1 MSYSLYFEPVLRL
14 VPLAALALAGC
25 LPLALALYRQ
35 SRSAWLRLLT
45 FGFFICLLLNPIMV
59 KETSRPLSTIIAVVI
74 DNSRS
79 QNFGTRKQDTEQAL
93 AALKQRL
100 GRLPQIEARFV
111 QAARQDNNPDS
122 DTLLATRL
130 FTPLQEA
137 LADVPPARIGGAIII
152 TDGQVADIPAL
163 SAADSAAALAE
174 APDEGNRG
182 FAGAPDEG
190 KSRLAAR
197 LGFDAPVNALISGN
211 GQEYD
216 RRLRFIKAPRFG
228 LAGKEV
234 PLSFTVQ
241 DEGAMPAGLPPPI
254 IELFVNGEKQGSY
267 PVRPGAETALTVTL
281 PRTGSNIIELKTPE
295 IEGEVTAVN
304 NHAAIIID
312 GVRENL
318 KVLLV
323 SGEPHNGLRIWRDL
337 LKSDTGVDLVHFT
350 ILRPPEK
357 QDNTPIYQLSLIV
370 FPTTDL
376 FVNRLKDFDLVIFDR
391 YQHYAVLPLAY
402 YDYMARYVE
411 NGGALLMAVGP
422 EFSGG
427 RSLALTPLSRILPAR
442 PTGNIFEKPF
452 LPQLTEAGRRHPV
465 TQNLEGGA
473 TTPPKWGPWLRQIE
487 VEADKDSMV
496 LMQGVD
502 KAPLMLLAAKG
513 RGRVGMLLSD
523 EGWLWARDYQGGGP
537 YASLYRRMAHWLMK
551 EPELEE
557 ENLTA
562 RAQGYTIFVERRTM
576 KEGRPVPPP
585 AAAAKDKTA
594 PYSAPSASAA
604 NSPIGRFHITLP
616 SGRTMEIQPQKAAE
630 GLYKARFD
638 SPETGLVR
646 IGNGDKNVIVHAGVP
661 NQPEYEDIISTPEK
675 LAPVVAA
682 SGGHVLRLRPKAQ
695 DNVHIGAIK
704 LLSAKAG
711 LSTAAADSLVLRQSA
726 ARQPVAENRLPLMH
740 NIWAL
745 LIGLG
750 LLALA
755 WWREGRA

>member
-14 VPLAALALAGC
+14 VPLVALAFAGC
-25 LPLALALYRQ
+25 LPLALALYHRR
-35 SRSAWLRLLT
+35 RSAWLRLVT

-93 AALKQRL
+93 AALKQQL
-100 GRLPQIEARFV
+100 NRLPQIEARFV

-130 FTPLQEA
+130 FAPLQEA
-137 LADVPPARIGGAIII
+137 LADVPPARIGGAIMI

-163 SAADSAAALAE
+163 SAANSAAALAE
-174 APDEGNRG
+174 ASDGGTSKLAEASDG
-182 FAGAPDEG
+182 G
-190 KSRLAAR
+190 KSKLAAK

-228 LAGKEV
+228 LVAKEV

-241 DEGAMPAGLPPPI
+241 DEGAMPAGLPPLVA
-254 IELFVNGEKQGSY
+254 ELFVNGEKQGSY
-267 PVRPGAETALTVTL
+267 PVQPGAETALTVTL
-281 PRTGSNIIELKTPE
+281 PRIGSNIIELKTPE

-427 RSLALTPLSRILPAR
+427 KSLALTPLSRILPAR
-442 PTGNIFEKPF
+442 PTGNVFEKPF

-465 TQNLEGGA
+465 TQNLEGSA
-473 TTPPKWGPWLRQIE
+473 ATPPKWGPWLRQIE

-513 RGRVGMLLSD
+513 KGRVGMLLSD

-562 RAQGYTIFVERRTM
+562 RAQGYTIFIERRTM
-576 KEGRPVPPP
+576 KEDRLP
-585 AAAAKDKTA
+585 AAASDKTA
-594 PYSAPSASAA
+594 PESASAAPAA

-616 SGRTMEIQPQKAAE
+616 SGRTMEIQPQKAAD

-646 IGNGDKNVIVHAGVP
+646 IGNGDKNVIVHAGAP
-661 NQPEYEDIISTPEK
+661 NQPEYEDSISTPAK
-675 LAPVVAA
+675 LAPIAA
-682 SGGHVLRLRPKAQ
+682 ATGGHVLRLRPKAQ
-695 DNVHIGAIK
+695 DNMHIGTVK
-704 LLSAKAG
+704 LLGAKTS
-711 LSTAAADSLVLRQSA
+711 LNTAAAATLVLRQSA
-726 ARQPVAENRLPLMH
+726 ARQPAAEDRLPLMH

-750 LLALA
+750 LLALV